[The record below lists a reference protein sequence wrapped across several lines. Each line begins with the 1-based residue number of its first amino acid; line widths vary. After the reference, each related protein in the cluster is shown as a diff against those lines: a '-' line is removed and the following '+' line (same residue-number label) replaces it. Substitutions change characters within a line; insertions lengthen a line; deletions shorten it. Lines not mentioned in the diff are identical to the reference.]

1 MPAYFL
7 GEDSERSASLERRIG
22 EVVPGLINIGKI
34 EDVYHHGKRSMSEL
48 SYVLLVGSPDNENAV
63 DSLVAIAEQTRDRI
77 LFILISEEIS
87 ASNYKRLVRTGRA
100 DWASLAG
107 APQEVVE
114 ILAKRRGTVRSA
126 EGGREPVTIAFV
138 PSAGG
143 VGNTTLVAEV
153 GVQLKSRKDM
163 KERRI
168 CIVDLDFQTSHLCDH
183 LDIEARLKIHEILD
197 DPERLDAQLFELFIS
212 PHESG
217 LDVFATP
224 RSKFNVNDV
233 DVATL
238 DALFDMIAQRYD
250 WILIDL
256 PVTWFSWTEDVI
268 ANSTGV
274 IVSGIN
280 TIPCLRQ
287 VSETLASVR
296 SSRPASGSVAIAVNR
311 CERGLLGGIARR
323 EHVKSILRN
332 ETIFFIRS
340 DEKAMAESA
349 NTGVPVSLSTN
360 REIVKE
366 IAAITSFCA
375 DVRPAG
381 VQLGDVAPTR
391 RSNVKTD

>member
-1 MPAYFL
+1 
-7 GEDSERSASLERRIG
+7 
-22 EVVPGLINIGKI
+22 
-34 EDVYHHGKRSMSEL
+34 
-48 SYVLLVGSPDNENAV
+48 VLLVGSPDNENSV
-63 DSLVAIAEQTRDRI
+63 DPLIAIAEQNRDRI
-77 LFILISEEIS
+77 FFILISEEIS
-87 ASNYKRLVRTGRA
+87 ATNYKRLVRTGRA

-114 ILAKRRGTVRSA
+114 ILAKRRVTARPA
-126 EGGREPVTIAFV
+126 EDGREPVTIAFV

-163 KERRI
+163 KERSV

-183 LDIEARLKIHEILD
+183 LDIEARLKVHEILD

-212 PHESG
+212 RHESG

-224 RSKFNVNDV
+224 RSKFNVSDV
-233 DVATL
+233 DVGTL

-256 PVTWFSWTEDVI
+256 PVTWFSWTQEVI

-274 IVSGIN
+274 LVSGIN

-296 SSRPASGSVAIAVNR
+296 SSRSEPGFVAIAVNR
-311 CERGLLGGIARR
+311 CERGLLGGVARR
-323 EHVKSILRN
+323 EHVKSILRD
-332 ETIFFIRS
+332 ETIFFIRN
-340 DEKAMAESA
+340 DEKAMVESA

-375 DVRPAG
+375 DVRSTGAHLPDTTPAK
-381 VQLGDVAPTR
+381 
-391 RSNVKTD
+391 RSKVKTD